1 MEADM
6 SELLNL
12 SVSLAAAS
20 IPATDR
26 VLARGAAQ
34 ITATAKQ
41 IAPVDTGYMRSSI
54 TPKRVNH
61 MEHAII
67 SQANYSGFVENGT
80 VHMRPRPFMRPALDK
95 HLPGIADALADA
107 AVRIF

>member
-54 TPKRVNH
+54 TPKRVNR
-61 MEHAII
+61 
-67 SQANYSGFVENGT
+67 SS
-80 VHMRPRPFMRPALDK
+80 
-95 HLPGIADALADA
+95 
-107 AVRIF
+107 